1 MSWWALK
8 LSMSKNR
15 YQIEYG
21 DTALKDLDII
31 PSKQRAQILR
41 KIARLQEALHGNIKK
56 LREAD
61 FAYRLRMGDYRVLF
75 DVEDNVIVIRRI
87 GHRKNI
93 YE

>member
-1 MSWWALK
+1 MEPQH
-8 LSMSKNR
+8 SKTWMN
-15 YQIEYG
+15 
-21 DTALKDLDII
+21 L

-41 KIARLQEALHGNIKK
+41 KIARMQHGLLGNIKR

-61 FAYRLRMGDYRVLF
+61 SAYRLRMGDYRVLF
-75 DVEDNVIVIRRI
+75 DIEADVIVVRRI

>member
-1 MSWWALK
+1 MSRT
-8 LSMSKNR
+8 R

-21 DTALKDLDII
+21 TTALDDLDGI

-41 KIARLQEALHGNIKK
+41 KISRLQQGLHGDIKR

-61 FAYRLRMGDYRVLF
+61 FAYRLRMGDYRILF
-75 DVEDNVIVIRRI
+75 DVEDPVIVIRRI

>member
-1 MSWWALK
+1 MSR
-8 LSMSKNR
+8 NR

-21 DTALKDLDII
+21 DTALKDLDDL

-41 KIARLQEALHGNIKK
+41 KINRLQQGLYGNIKR

-61 FAYRLRMGDYRVLF
+61 SAYRLRMGDYRVLF
-75 DVEDNVIVIRRI
+75 DVEDSVIVIRRI
-87 GHRKNI
+87 GNRKNI